1 MSEAPLAPAE
11 PAHGVVPPVLAEVV
25 DLPESPQKIP
35 PTTGL
40 PLPAPALPEV
50 QVEAVAAVAE
60 VGEDEW
66 GRYRQDASRTR
77 AAPYHVGHGGTRMRE
92 VEATEATPAL
102 QLALNACSHQFVPWQ
117 LRDRHDVYVSHD
129 HRVQPGEIL
138 RFTHVAEVEGIS
150 LPLAFVMPPVSEVHL
165 LLRPAVTCRER
176 ARLLCRQQARLADD
190 QIAYA
195 LRELRAKLD
204 TPLAVLEPAH
214 LLAAVQ
220 QRKDTVLRELLAPI
234 RLAANF
240 VVVSAL
246 PLGGHWVTFAWVCD
260 ADRVAAWNSYA
271 IRQWDDMIS
280 TANWLLSHALQR
292 SLDQYRFLDGPVRPL
307 HGPHCG
313 QFALDDLDCFVR
325 GVPFRQDAA
334 ILRHYAQLPAGLLP
348 PSNAG
353 LVPLPTCIAS
363 GQDLLEAG
371 LATTLRTRGVPE
383 GQARA
388 RAVAAIQALGA
399 GRLQQAMQSKAPWKE
414 LKALANQASP
424 IFQLVLPSELELAVK
439 AKSADGRPIQSKR
452 KQRQPPPFAVQT
464 SRKQHACLPALDS
477 LCIPTGV
484 FTSSVGDLEHL
495 PPSAI
500 GPTATGVVILGVE
513 EALPYTQVSRPVSS
527 SALGLLVPGPQD
539 VDGATLPG
547 VRLRFTAKLLATGE
561 PVLLSASLF
570 QLGCVEA
577 CKYQPQQ
584 VATVEITPS
593 VVAKFTLFRD
603 EALIDWQEVVRAP
616 VKALLDGMP
625 QLRTCRQVG
634 CGCNQWHGTSG
645 PGEPQAL
652 LEIWGRAFQKH
663 TAKPE
668 LPAAAAQFVVFL
680 RLPASLLPTVLAAS
694 GVAGIYCEPREP
706 VQRLTSA
713 DFKVVWLSK
722 VSLADARLLRQTHT
736 EVVGLARVGDRHG
749 LRCAAKDE
757 EALHNHIRPDI
768 PFLPQGARFVYHSGP
783 WPPGTQKGAITKLLS
798 SIQWRARAVQPLPG
812 NDGHGAWWVLHAAS
826 PPAQTVVHTQEGELL
841 LVEQKA
847 KTSVMPVPPPAMVAA
862 RATLQSFRPHALVDP
877 LTVAD
882 PWAEAAAAR
891 HRAPPGL
898 GPLASLESVQEMKAE
913 VEKAVLSKVRKEP
926 LDSEVSAD
934 VAASVERSILAKL
947 RPQLQDATSSAQQA
961 LHKVQHLEGTVQE
974 VARKV
979 DSQEHSLRELFS
991 EQMSKIEELLGG
1003 KRQRQE

>member
-1 MSEAPLAPAE
+1 MCLPHVLQAALVLQSSTVVLECVQQAAEDVFVKTCLEAFCEAADFVYTEVLLDLSSVWAAKRARWWCILTPAQLGRCHVRTWPVCDNCVTVEEVLQYTWPLTPELDSLRLTPYELRQFSSRNPMSTYLLPSDRPMPTSLHSAACQVFPCPCGCRQAPFTLERLDQGLHAVLTVCHGGDQRHAGEFRHLAPAEMALLNGLSPKGPCKPRPRLADCLIGQLASPLQSGWIFAHLRGFVGSIWPQDCPGLSPMEFLATARTTLLAEAAELGLRGPSATGDGNPPAVVSEAPLAPAE
-11 PAHGVVPPVLAEVV
+11 PAHDVEPPVLAEVV
-25 DLPESPQKIP
+25 DLPESPQEIP

-66 GRYRQDASRTR
+66 GRYRQDASKTR

-260 ADRVAAWNSYA
+260 ADHVAAWNSYA

-325 GVPFRQDAA
+325 GVPFRQDAD

-353 LVPLPTCIAS
+353 LVPLPTCVAS

-399 GRLQQAMQSKAPWKE
+399 GRL
-414 LKALANQASP
+414 
-424 IFQLVLPSELELAVK
+424 
-439 AKSADGRPIQSKR
+439 
-452 KQRQPPPFAVQT
+452 
-464 SRKQHACLPALDS
+464 
-477 LCIPTGV
+477 
-484 FTSSVGDLEHL
+484 
-495 PPSAI
+495 
-500 GPTATGVVILGVE
+500 
-513 EALPYTQVSRPVSS
+513 
-527 SALGLLVPGPQD
+527 
-539 VDGATLPG
+539 
-547 VRLRFTAKLLATGE
+547 
-561 PVLLSASLF
+561 
-570 QLGCVEA
+570 
-577 CKYQPQQ
+577 
-584 VATVEITPS
+584 
-593 VVAKFTLFRD
+593 
-603 EALIDWQEVVRAP
+603 
-616 VKALLDGMP
+616 
-625 QLRTCRQVG
+625 
-634 CGCNQWHGTSG
+634 
-645 PGEPQAL
+645 
-652 LEIWGRAFQKH
+652 
-663 TAKPE
+663 
-668 LPAAAAQFVVFL
+668 
-680 RLPASLLPTVLAAS
+680 
-694 GVAGIYCEPREP
+694 
-706 VQRLTSA
+706 
-713 DFKVVWLSK
+713 
-722 VSLADARLLRQTHT
+722 
-736 EVVGLARVGDRHG
+736 
-749 LRCAAKDE
+749 
-757 EALHNHIRPDI
+757 
-768 PFLPQGARFVYHSGP
+768 
-783 WPPGTQKGAITKLLS
+783 
-798 SIQWRARAVQPLPG
+798 
-812 NDGHGAWWVLHAAS
+812 
-826 PPAQTVVHTQEGELL
+826 
-841 LVEQKA
+841 
-847 KTSVMPVPPPAMVAA
+847 
-862 RATLQSFRPHALVDP
+862 
-877 LTVAD
+877 
-882 PWAEAAAAR
+882 
-891 HRAPPGL
+891 
-898 GPLASLESVQEMKAE
+898 
-913 VEKAVLSKVRKEP
+913 
-926 LDSEVSAD
+926 
-934 VAASVERSILAKL
+934 
-947 RPQLQDATSSAQQA
+947 
-961 LHKVQHLEGTVQE
+961 
-974 VARKV
+974 
-979 DSQEHSLRELFS
+979 
-991 EQMSKIEELLGG
+991 
-1003 KRQRQE
+1003 